1 MRKKILLVD
10 DEETL
15 RWALHE
21 ALTEEGYDV
30 ENTNDGVKALE
41 FARKANYDLVIS
53 DLRMPTMGGLQLV
66 SEIKKIRPNAKS
78 IIITAYG
85 SIETVIEAMHIG
97 TSDFVTKPFKI
108 EHIKN
113 VIHRV
118 LDEFSMSNNNV
129 GDAKNNEEFKASEV
143 DSSRE
148 TKICFLAKDTT
159 GIANHIFYD
168 FIRLGN
174 LSVFLFGSVPNKVK
188 HDNLAVM
195 VKTIFRYIYMT
206 ETGKT
211 PASLLRDINRYLCKN
226 ILQRFPVTFFCA
238 VLDKQRQILCYSIY
252 GEELTS
258 HLIMPNKE
266 VWVLESC
273 PCSLNM
279 FPGTTIRESTVSFMP
294 GSKLVLIQ
302 SNSLLKALE
311 NGKISSDEV
320 KDVISDVNGD
330 SCEDIAKGIKF
341 QIERWVEV
349 TDKEKDFAVMVLNLT
364 CETEEAWE
372 EVISIVT
379 PINNYGEILEQFDK
393 KLSSV
398 VVDNSKRHQIV
409 TSINEAVLN
418 TVSYAYNKDE
428 KGEILL
434 KFFKWEDE
442 IIIEICD
449 QGCGFDMR
457 NYKKPDMMFYKD
469 LTNKVGRGIFL
480 MRHLMDRVMIQS
492 SKEMGTIVHMAKRVT
507 CNEN

>member
-1 MRKKILLVD
+1 
-10 DEETL
+10 
-15 RWALHE
+15 
-21 ALTEEGYDV
+21 
-30 ENTNDGVKALE
+30 
-41 FARKANYDLVIS
+41 
-53 DLRMPTMGGLQLV
+53 
-66 SEIKKIRPNAKS
+66 
-78 IIITAYG
+78 
-85 SIETVIEAMHIG
+85 
-97 TSDFVTKPFKI
+97 
-108 EHIKN
+108 
-113 VIHRV
+113 
-118 LDEFSMSNNNV
+118 
-129 GDAKNNEEFKASEV
+129 
-143 DSSRE
+143 
-148 TKICFLAKDTT
+148 
-159 GIANHIFYD
+159 
-168 FIRLGN
+168 
-174 LSVFLFGSVPNKVK
+174 
-188 HDNLAVM
+188 
-195 VKTIFRYIYMT
+195 
-206 ETGKT
+206 
-211 PASLLRDINRYLCKN
+211 
-226 ILQRFPVTFFCA
+226 
-238 VLDKQRQILCYSIY
+238 
-252 GEELTS
+252 
-258 HLIMPNKE
+258 MPNKE